1 MTITLNLPKTME
13 DRLRQQAARKGLS
26 IDRLILLELEQQIG
40 EQAPPESL
48 TELDLLKKINLDL
61 GIAPKVWERYDYLT
75 ERLQEETLT
84 EVEHQELLGLI
95 DLVEA
100 ANVERLGYLIQLAK
114 MRGVPIAQ
122 LMTDLGI
129 RPRGHEDE

>member
-1 MTITLNLPKTME
+1 MTITLDLPKTME
-13 DRLRQQAARKGLS
+13 ERLRQQAARKGLS
-26 IDRLILLELEQQIG
+26 IDRLILQELEQQIG

-75 ERLQEETLT
+75 ERLQEEILT
-84 EVEHQELLGLI
+84 EVEHHELLALI
-95 DLVEA
+95 DMVET

-114 MRGVPIAQ
+114 LRGISITQ

-129 RPRGHEDE
+129 RPRGDENE